1 MADVL
6 KIFKEADA
14 LLEGHFKLSSGKHSD
29 IYYEKFNILR
39 KPRLCEQVCIEM
51 AKMFENDNVELV
63 VGPTTGGV
71 IIAFEVAKYL
81 GVDAIYAEGADD
93 GKSRV
98 FKRGF
103 YIDEGTRVLIVDD
116 VMTTGRAI
124 FEVIDL
130 VNQYNAKI
138 VGIGEFLDRSG
149 GAVKFDYSFK
159 ALATVDASKR
169 TWEVEDCPLCK
180 KGMPL
185 TQRGSRKFQ
194 KA

>member
-6 KIFKEADA
+6 KIFKDADA

-29 IYYEKFNILR
+29 IYYEKFNILK

-51 AKMFENDNVELV
+51 AKMFEHDNIELV

-81 GVDAIYAEGADD
+81 GVDAIYAEAADD

-103 YIDEGTRVLIVDD
+103 HIDEGTRVLIVDD
-116 VMTTGRAI
+116 VVTTGRAI

-130 VNQYNAKI
+130 VRQYKANI
-138 VGIGEFLDRSG
+138 VGVGVFLDRSG
-149 GAVKFDYSFK
+149 GAVKIDYPFK

-169 TWEVEDCPLCK
+169 TWEVDDCPLCK